1 MVVPSGGS
9 RPSDKVGA
17 GHPDPEIRG
26 GPGLQK
32 KIFLALRAS
41 VWSKNKKAP
50 PPWGPSLDPPLVPLP
65 PGDSFIAHQSI
76 LNKGLILHL
85 STKMIT
91 SVP

>member
-50 PPWGPSLDPPLVPLP
+50 PPGALP
-65 PGDSFIAHQSI
+65 WIRHWYHSPQET
-76 LNKGLILHL
+76 LLLLIN
-85 STKMIT
+85 
-91 SVP
+91 PF